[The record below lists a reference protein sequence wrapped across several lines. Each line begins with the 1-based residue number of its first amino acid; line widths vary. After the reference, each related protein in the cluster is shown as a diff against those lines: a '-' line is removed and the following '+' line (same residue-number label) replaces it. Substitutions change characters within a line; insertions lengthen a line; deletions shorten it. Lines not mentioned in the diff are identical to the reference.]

1 MKWPEGCIMS
11 YTHILCPVLIKK
23 LCDVCQV
30 SARQVKWWSSMG
42 EGKWDGL
49 PRQQTLLKDQ
59 KWSCP
64 AMLQSFLLKRG
75 VTSAASVL
83 ALWNIS
89 FLLHTPVWLG
99 EQKCLRH
106 SAEMDISDHVICVV
120 DTGAAGSDVH
130 GSQRRVCIIAILIFH
145 SLYDGCVQPSP

>member
-23 LCDVCQV
+23 SCDVCQV
-30 SARQVKWWSSMG
+30 SARQVKWWSSMD

-49 PRQQTLLKDQ
+49 PCQQTLLKDQ

-75 VTSAASVL
+75 FTTAASVL

-99 EQKCLRH
+99 EQKCLRQALSWNGH
-106 SAEMDISDHVICVV
+106 LWSCHMCCGYRSCRFRCTWVPEEGLHNSNSNIP
-120 DTGAAGSDVH
+120 
-130 GSQRRVCIIAILIFH
+130 Q
-145 SLYDGCVQPSP
+145 SL